1 MTDVITNVITKEL
14 IQRIR
19 ENQKNQPPS
28 GEPTFIYHTEEP
40 QAKKLAKMLGVG
52 WQPDEKGNQ
61 RIGMYLIMTESI
73 YLPVEE
79 DDEPQA

>member
-1 MTDVITNVITKEL
+1 VDDVISKEL

-19 ENQKNQPPS
+19 ENQKNQPPI

-40 QAKKLAKMLGVG
+40 QAKALAKMFGVE

-61 RIGMYLIMTESI
+61 RIGMYLIMTKSI